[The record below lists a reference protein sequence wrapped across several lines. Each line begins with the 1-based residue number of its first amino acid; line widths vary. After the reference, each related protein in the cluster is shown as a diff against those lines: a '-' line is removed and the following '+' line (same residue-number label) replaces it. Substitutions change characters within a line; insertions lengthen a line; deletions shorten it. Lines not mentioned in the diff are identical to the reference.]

1 MFFAWVDLTIFLG
14 RFDVFGK
21 HIYSSWFVLKTVAWF
36 LVVYIPIMMAFAMAF
51 HCFLIEDDI
60 FNGPVTSFIKV
71 LTMVLGE
78 FEFETHFYYDKVAE
92 SHGKNGSV
100 QIMFVLFVVYGGI
113 IMMNLIMATIVV
125 NQRDASDSEHI
136 LIKVSAAFSK
146 RNKNTR
152 FGQFS
157 KGCQQFGL

>member
-51 HCFLIEDDI
+51 HCFLIEDEI
-60 FNGPVTSFIKV
+60 FNRPMTSVIKV

-92 SHGKNGSV
+92 SHGQNFSV

-125 NQRDASDSEHI
+125 NQKDESDSELI
-136 LIKVSAAFSK
+136 LIKVSFLLRYHLCRPTFRTVK
-146 RNKNTR
+146 
-152 FGQFS
+152 F
-157 KGCQQFGL
+157 

>member
-1 MFFAWVDLTIFLG
+1 
-14 RFDVFGK
+14 
-21 HIYSSWFVLKTVAWF
+21 
-36 LVVYIPIMMAFAMAF
+36 MMAFAMAF
-51 HCFLIEDDI
+51 HCFLIEDEI

-92 SHGKNGSV
+92 SHGQNFSV

-125 NQRDASDSEHI
+125 NQKDASDSELI
-136 LIKVSAAFSK
+136 LIKVSFLFSNIK
-146 RNKNTR
+146 HKIR
-152 FGQFS
+152 S
-157 KGCQQFGL
+157 I